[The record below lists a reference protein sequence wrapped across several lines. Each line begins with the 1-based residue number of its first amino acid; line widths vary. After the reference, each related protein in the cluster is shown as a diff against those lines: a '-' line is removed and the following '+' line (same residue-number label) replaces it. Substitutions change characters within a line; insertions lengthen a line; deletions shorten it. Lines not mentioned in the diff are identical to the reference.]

1 VKRTVV
7 GTFQN
12 AEAARHGVDALVA
25 AGLPKDEMLPVGT
38 DESGRVLVTVHAPK
52 DQVETAREALLDAG
66 ATAVAV
72 DAKVS

>member
-1 VKRTVV
+1 MKRTVV
-7 GTFQN
+7 GTFEN

-25 AGLPKDEMLPVGT
+25 AGLPKDEMLPVET
-38 DESGRVLVTVHAPK
+38 DESGRVLVTVHTSMGL
-52 DQVETAREALLDAG
+52 VETARGALLAAG